1 MARASRS
8 LRDNIPPV
16 PGPKDLVDRLPGGLR
31 GRLSKI
37 GASAKR
43 TREDI
48 SGSIVR
54 NGWPTSVRGRSL
66 AVMNSVFLH
75 LHPIRTRQD
84 AIKMTY
90 TFGLGGIS
98 FFLFLLLTLTGVL
111 LMFYYIPSIDQA
123 WQTMNIIKTEQP
135 FGWFLRNMH
144 RWAAH
149 GMVIMVF
156 FHMCRVFYTGSFRAP
171 RQFNWVVGVILL
183 VLTFLLSYTGYLLP
197 WDQLS
202 LWAVTVGV
210 NMVGSTPPP
219 FVGDLV
225 KFFLIGDFT
234 VGQNALLRFYTLHVI
249 ALPLLLSIFLAVHFW
264 RIRKDGFS
272 RGLTFTSRITDY
284 GDTRSAG
291 EKAAGK
297 EK

>member
-1 MARASRS
+1 MARAARS
-8 LRDNIPPV
+8 IGNKV
-16 PGPKDLVDRLPGGLR
+16 PRFPRPGDIMNRLPGPVR
-31 GRLSKI
+31 RRAEKI
-37 GASAKR
+37 GASTKN
-43 TREDI
+43 TWEYVKD
-48 SGSIVR
+48 SIIR

-75 LHPIRTRQD
+75 LHPIRTRPD

-111 LMFYYIPSIDQA
+111 LMFYYIPTTDQA
-123 WQTMNIIKTEQP
+123 WQTLRDIQSTQP
-135 FGWFLRNMH
+135 FGLLMRNMH

-149 GMVIMVF
+149 AMVIAVF
-156 FHMCRVFYTGSFRAP
+156 LHMCRVFYTGSFRAP

-197 WDQLS
+197 WDQLA

-210 NMVGSTPPP
+210 NMVGATP
-219 FVGDLV
+219 FLGDLI
-225 KFFLIGDFT
+225 KFYLIGDYV
-234 VGQNALLRFYTLHVI
+234 VGQNALIRFYTLHVI
-249 ALPLLLSIFLAVHFW
+249 ALPLALSIFLAVHFW

-272 RGLTFTSRITDY
+272 RGLTFSSRIVEHS
-284 GDTRSAG
+284 DTRSAG
-291 EKAAGK
+291 ERAAGRGK
-297 EK
+297 

>member
-1 MARASRS
+1 V
-8 LRDNIPPV
+8 RDRVPPL
-16 PGPKDLVDRLPGGLR
+16 PGPRDIYDRFPGGLR
-31 GRLSKI
+31 GWLDKV
-37 GASAKR
+37 GAGVKR
-43 TREDI
+43 TWDDVV
-48 SGSIVR
+48 GSIVR
-54 NGWPTSVRGRSL
+54 NGWPRSVRGRSL
-66 AVMNSVFLH
+66 AIMNSVFLH

-90 TFGLGGIS
+90 TFGLGGLS

-123 WQTMNIIKTEQP
+123 WQTMNLLKTEQP
-135 FGWFLRNMH
+135 FGWFLRNLH
-144 RWAAH
+144 RWSAH
-149 GMVIMVF
+149 AMVITVF

-183 VLTFLLSYTGYLLP
+183 IVTFLLSYTGYLLP

-219 FVGDLV
+219 VVGDLV
-225 KFFLIGDFT
+225 KFFLIGDYQ

-249 ALPLLLSIFLAVHFW
+249 GLPLILSIFLAVHFW

-272 RGLTFTSRITDY
+272 RGLTFTSRIMEHV
-284 GDTRSAG
+284 DTRSAG
-291 EKAAGK
+291 ARAAGK

>member
-1 MARASRS
+1 MARTTRTIGD
-8 LRDNIPPV
+8 RV
-16 PGPKDLVDRLPGGLR
+16 PRFPRPGDIMNRMPSGVR
-31 GRLSKI
+31 RRAETAGEI
-37 GASAKR
+37 GKR
-43 TREDI
+43 TWDDI
-48 SGSIVR
+48 TGSIIR

-75 LHPIRTRQD
+75 LHPIRTRPD

-111 LMFYYIPSIDQA
+111 LMFYYIPTVDQA
-123 WQTMNIIKTEQP
+123 YNTMRDIQATQP
-135 FGWFLRNMH
+135 FGFLLRNMH

-149 GMVIMVF
+149 GMVITVF
-156 FHMCRVFYTGSFRAP
+156 LHMCRVFYTGSFRSP

-197 WDQLS
+197 WDQLA

-210 NMVGSTPPP
+210 NMVGSTPML
-219 FVGDLV
+219 GDLV
-225 KFFLIGDFT
+225 KFYLIGDYT

-249 ALPLLLSIFLAVHFW
+249 GVPLITAVFLAIHFW

-272 RGLTFTSRITDY
+272 RGLTFTSRILEHA
-284 GDTRSAG
+284 DTRSAG
-291 EKAAGK
+291 AKAAGQAK
-297 EK
+297 

>member
-1 MARASRS
+1 MTTRS
-8 LRDNIPPV
+8 LGDQGPRV
-16 PGPKDLVDRLPGGLR
+16 PTPKDLYGRLPAVIRKPLAS
-31 GRLSKI
+31 LNAI
-37 GASAKR
+37 GKR
-43 TREDI
+43 TWADV

-54 NGWPTSVRGRSL
+54 NGWPQSVRGRSL
-66 AVMNSVFLH
+66 SVMNSVFLH
-75 LHPIRTRQD
+75 LHPIRTRSD

-111 LMFYYIPSIDQA
+111 LMFYYIPSTDQA
-123 WQTMNIIKTEQP
+123 WQTMNTIKNLQP

-149 GMVIMVF
+149 AMVITVF
-156 FHMCRVFYTGSFRAP
+156 FHMCRVFFTGSFRAP
-171 RQFNWVVGVILL
+171 RQFNWVIGVILL

-197 WDQLS
+197 WDQLA

-219 FVGDLV
+219 FVGDFV
-225 KFFLIGDFT
+225 KFMLIGDYQ
-234 VGQNALLRFYTLHVI
+234 VGQNALIRFYTLHVV
-249 ALPLLLSIFLAVHFW
+249 ALPLVLSVFLAVHFW

-272 RGLTFTSRITDY
+272 RGLTFTSRVMEHA
-284 GDTRSAG
+284 DTRSAG
-291 EKAAGK
+291 AKAAGK
-297 EK
+297 QK

>member
-1 MARASRS
+1 
-8 LRDNIPPV
+8 
-16 PGPKDLVDRLPGGLR
+16 
-31 GRLSKI
+31 
-37 GASAKR
+37 
-43 TREDI
+43 
-48 SGSIVR
+48 
-54 NGWPTSVRGRSL
+54 VRGRSL
-66 AVMNSVFLH
+66 AIMNSVFLH

-111 LMFYYIPSIDQA
+111 LMLYYIPSIDQA
-123 WQTMNIIKTEQP
+123 WQTMNLLKTEQP
-135 FGWFLRNMH
+135 FGWFLRSLH
-144 RWAAH
+144 RWSAH
-149 GMVIMVF
+149 AMVITVF

-183 VLTFLLSYTGYLLP
+183 IVTFLLSYTGYLLP

-219 FVGDLV
+219 VVGDLV
-225 KFFLIGDFT
+225 KFFLIGDYQ
-234 VGQNALLRFYTLHVI
+234 VGQHALLRFYTLHVI

-272 RGLTFTSRITDY
+272 RGLTFTSRLMEHT
-284 GDTRSAG
+284 DTRSAG
-291 EKAAGK
+291 ARAAGK

>member
-1 MARASRS
+1 MARAVRS
-8 LRDNIPPV
+8 LGEKV
-16 PGPKDLVDRLPGGLR
+16 PRFPRPGDVINRLPPGMR
-31 GRLSKI
+31 RRVDKI
-37 GASAKR
+37 GEITKR
-43 TREDI
+43 TWTDVT
-48 SGSIVR
+48 GSIVR

-75 LHPIRTRQD
+75 LHPIRTRPD

-111 LMFYYIPSIDQA
+111 LMFYYIPTTEQA
-123 WQTMNIIKTEQP
+123 WQSLRDIQSTQP
-135 FGWFLRNMH
+135 FGYLMRNMH

-149 GMVIMVF
+149 GMVFMVF
-156 FHMCRVFYTGSFRAP
+156 LHMCRVFYTGSFRAP

-197 WDQLS
+197 WDQLA

-210 NMVGSTPPP
+210 NMVGSTP
-219 FVGDLV
+219 FLGDLV
-225 KFFLIGDFT
+225 KFYLIGDYV
-234 VGQNALLRFYTLHVI
+234 VGQNALIRFYTLHVV
-249 ALPLLLSIFLAVHFW
+249 ALPLALSAFLAVHFW

-272 RGLTFTSRITDY
+272 RGLTFTSRLSDQA
-284 GDTRSAG
+284 DTRPAG
-291 EKAAGK
+291 ARAAGQRK
-297 EK
+297 D